1 MGKRESKQRI
11 ILDSRALRK
20 AAEHGTRNN
29 DALEESPEIQ
39 QQTVHASAREDQ
51 LQHNNKER
59 RKSKKPK
66 AQRQNQEEVCCTI
79 TTVPSISSSSSLE
92 QSTTTKEEES
102 KKLNCAT
109 NDTTSQS
116 SKTKCKSK
124 TEVSM
129 KDNSTAHQ
137 KSPPSQ
143 TSEVASVSVGEEKP
157 IVSNKNVPF
166 APIAD
171 RKRVKDFLRRNKY
184 KRPSLPNEGATD
196 IPPDIELLLKAN
208 RSNSASYQE
217 ATDEMKEIC
226 EKLTSQVKR
235 LEADMKTEL
244 RRSSQEDYDIAKEI
258 RANLWYETNFVEC
271 LYQVSKVSST
281 KDGHLPI
288 NTVAACNDL
297 QSMYRVLR
305 AIVAKCVDKQLQT
318 NHCNDGYANM
328 LGVLRTQESIIDC
341 HVNSTCA
348 KHVGKNVLKNQIKIL
363 SCVYQYL
370 LTKGLWVFS
379 KREST
384 PLKTW
389 RQIIQTYDSKQQ
401 QFTKTI
407 EQMTSAIQKQRQM
420 RERDH
425 EELLKSFQ
433 VEHKP
438 LLKKFKVSFDDYK
451 ARVLQSKQYKM
462 LKDKH
467 AGVRRSIG
475 QRGTEISYMKQVLED
490 SHRELAEERS
500 KPKTYQSL
508 FAEWGRIKAELQS
521 QSGKLKDDQVA
532 KEELRVKIRENNGHI
547 HQLQLCEQDLK
558 AELDRVDAK
567 KKALN
572 ACHEDVMRDRKKLQ
586 IKQRQYPPQQNFTLF

>member
-1 MGKRESKQRI
+1 MP
-11 ILDSRALRK
+11 
-20 AAEHGTRNN
+20 
-29 DALEESPEIQ
+29 EESANIQ
-39 QQTVHASAREDQ
+39 QQIGLASAREDH

-92 QSTTTKEEES
+92 QSTSTKKEES
-102 KKLNCAT
+102 RKLNCAT

-116 SKTKCKSK
+116 SKTKCNSK
-124 TEVSM
+124 AEFSM
-129 KDNSTAHQ
+129 KDNSMTHQ
-137 KSPPSQ
+137 KYPLSQ
-143 TSEVASVSVGEEKP
+143 TSEVASKGIGEEKP
-157 IVSNKNVPF
+157 IVTSKNVPF

-184 KRPSLPNEGATD
+184 KRPSLPNEGTAD

-208 RSNSASYQE
+208 RSNSTSYQE
-217 ATDEMKEIC
+217 ATDEMKKIC
-226 EKLTSQVKR
+226 EKLISQVKR
-235 LEADMKTEL
+235 LEADVKTEL
-244 RRSSQEDYDIAKEI
+244 RRSSQEDYDIAKEM
-258 RANLWYETNFVEC
+258 RVNLWYESNFDEC
-271 LYQVSKVSST
+271 LQQVSKISST
-281 KDGHLPI
+281 KDGHLSI
-288 NTVAACNDL
+288 NPVAACNDL

-305 AIVAKCVDKQLQT
+305 AIVAKFVDKQLQT

-370 LTKGLWVFS
+370 LTKGVWVFS

-389 RQIIQTYDSKQQ
+389 RQTIQTYDSKQQ

-407 EQMTSAIQKQRQM
+407 EQMTSAIQKQREM

-438 LLKKFKVSFDDYK
+438 LLKKFKESFEDYK
-451 ARVLQSKQYKM
+451 ARVLQSKQYKA
-462 LKDKH
+462 LKEKH
-467 AGVRRSIG
+467 AGVRRSIV
-475 QRGTEISYMKQVLED
+475 QRGTEISDMKRVLEA
-490 SHRELAEERS
+490 SHRELAEERN
-500 KPKTYQSL
+500 KAKTYQSL
-508 FAEWGRIKAELQS
+508 FVEWAKIKAELQS
-521 QSGKLKDDQVA
+521 QSAKLKNDQVA
-532 KEELRVKIRENNGHI
+532 KEELRGKIRENNGHI

-558 AELDRVDAK
+558 AELDHVDAK